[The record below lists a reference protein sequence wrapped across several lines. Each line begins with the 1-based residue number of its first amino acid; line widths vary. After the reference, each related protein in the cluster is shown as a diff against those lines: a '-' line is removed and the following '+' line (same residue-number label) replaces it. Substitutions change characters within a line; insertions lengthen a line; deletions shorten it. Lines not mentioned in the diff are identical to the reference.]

1 MVTWNLRNHLGN
13 VFWNG
18 DGAKSGIELVQ
29 QIASSA
35 CFRQTGFNLQGARLV
50 GKYVGH
56 FVLGKLEAEHLWR
69 SKGKLKCNL
78 CGQSTCWIFFSRM
91 FDRQMWYIPV
101 QFALTTYSK
110 LSVQWSWWHISKIF
124 ISRDGFHRLPQDS
137 RNSGSSGR
145 TISVRKLSVG
155 CQALSVGWH
164 VLARPRVLEDHT
176 AFCILPNGK
185 SAVVPESPK
194 NLQSPQNTIGTVLL
208 RSFLMVWYGMH
219 HFQVYVWISWIHWKW
234 GGVSRWYLLLWL
246 QPHICRGRWIWQWKQ
261 FAGGCHCGTARD
273 VSGCG
278 FLFFFFFAL
287 LNITQQVLFRIGLK
301 PPTPALVLLRLQV
314 KSRSLNTQRSQIRE
328 LSMLRWCH
336 FVSGGSFDVFEFLW
350 VCQYVPKSAY
360 TVYPN

>member
-278 FLFFFFFAL
+278 FLFFFF
-287 LNITQQVLFRIGLK
+287 
-301 PPTPALVLLRLQV
+301 
-314 KSRSLNTQRSQIRE
+314 S
-328 LSMLRWCH
+328 H
-336 FVSGGSFDVFEFLW
+336 F
-350 VCQYVPKSAY
+350 
-360 TVYPN
+360 